1 MQERSLNDNF
11 LSNLVALNNEK
22 NSERIEFLLYDV
34 LKLDTQSVKQQD
46 EPSII
51 QSLLEVQ
58 QENEEYDGVTGYN
71 HINTYDTN
79 DDQLSKRNP
88 PIEKIQDLIYKFKQ
102 PTPKQHETSCYKVRN
117 TPHTTPHN
125 IPHNTPHNT
134 PNNTVNKTIPDY
146 HDELNTLFSQH
157 NHYTSQHDYDSD
169 SDSDSIPLLFMI
181 LHSTPP
187 PPPPPKTS
195 NHKTHKRHRNK
206 LKTV

>member
-46 EPSII
+46 QPSII
-51 QSLLEVQ
+51 QRLLEVQ
-58 QENEEYDGVTGYN
+58 QESEEYDGITGYN

-88 PIEKIQDLIYKFKQ
+88 PIEKIPDLIYKFKQ

-117 TPHTTPHN
+117 TPHTTTH
-125 IPHNTPHNT
+125 TT
-134 PNNTVNKTIPDY
+134 TNKIIPDY

-157 NHYTSQHDYDSD
+157 NHYTSEHDYDSDSD

-181 LHSTPP
+181 LHSTSP

-195 NHKTHKRHRNK
+195 NSQTRKRYRNK
-206 LKTV
+206 LKMV

>member
-51 QSLLEVQ
+51 QRLLEVQ
-58 QENEEYDGVTGYN
+58 QENEEYDGITGYN

-88 PIEKIQDLIYKFKQ
+88 PIEKIPDFIYKFKQ
-102 PTPKQHETSCYKVRN
+102 HTPKQHEPSCYKVRN
-117 TPHTTPHN
+117 TQHTTPR
-125 IPHNTPHNT
+125 NTTNRI
-134 PNNTVNKTIPDY
+134 IPDY

-157 NHYTSQHDYDSD
+157 NHYTSQNDYDSD

-181 LHSTPP
+181 LHSTPSP
-187 PPPPPKTS
+187 IPPPKTS
-195 NHKTHKRHRNK
+195 NPQTRKRHRKK

>member
-51 QSLLEVQ
+51 QRLLEVQ
-58 QENEEYDGVTGYN
+58 QENEEYDGITGYN

-88 PIEKIQDLIYKFKQ
+88 PIEKIPEFIYRFKQ
-102 PTPKQHETSCYKVRN
+102 TTPKQHEPSCYKLRN
-117 TPHTTPHN
+117 TA
-125 IPHNTPHNT
+125 HNTTHNT
-134 PNNTVNKTIPDY
+134 AHNTTHNTTNKTIPDY

-157 NHYTSQHDYDSD
+157 NHYISQRDYDSD

-187 PPPPPKTS
+187 PKTS
-195 NHKTHKRHRNK
+195 NLKTQKRHRNK
-206 LKTV
+206 LKMV

>member
-34 LKLDTQSVKQQD
+34 LKLDTQSVKQRD

-51 QSLLEVQ
+51 QRLLEVQ
-58 QENEEYDGVTGYN
+58 QENEEYDGITGYN

-88 PIEKIQDLIYKFKQ
+88 PIEKIPEFIYRFKQ
-102 PTPKQHETSCYKVRN
+102 TTPKQHEPSCYKVRN

-125 IPHNTPHNT
+125 TAH
-134 PNNTVNKTIPDY
+134 NTVNKTIPDY

-157 NHYTSQHDYDSD
+157 NHYISQNDYDSD

-181 LHSTPP
+181 LHSTP
-187 PPPPPKTS
+187 KTGNS
-195 NHKTHKRHRNK
+195 QTRKRYRNK
-206 LKTV
+206 LKMV

>member
-51 QSLLEVQ
+51 QRLLEVQ
-58 QENEEYDGVTGYN
+58 QENEDYDGITGYN

-88 PIEKIQDLIYKFKQ
+88 PIEKIPDFIYKFKQ
-102 PTPKQHETSCYKVRN
+102 TTPKQHEPSCYKVRN
-117 TPHTTPHN
+117 
-125 IPHNTPHNT
+125 IPHNTTHNT
-134 PNNTVNKTIPDY
+134 TNKTIPDY

-157 NHYTSQHDYDSD
+157 NHYTSQHDSDSD

-181 LHSTPP
+181 LHATPSP
-187 PPPPPKTS
+187 IPIPKTS
-195 NHKTHKRHRNK
+195 NPKTQKRHRKK